1 MGFVLQDDS
10 SISEHEVSQYGVS
23 APGNGCADSV
33 SLFSRYKNGSSSN
46 GSTKAVAQRVC
57 EKMEDLP
64 SKSEEKVKGLH
75 DSTFRDVRDISN

>member
-1 MGFVLQDDS
+1 MFMFQ
-10 SISEHEVSQYGVS
+10 SILGRMFDPLDFAVSKE
-23 APGNGCADSV
+23 
-33 SLFSRYKNGSSSN
+33 RYKNGSSSN